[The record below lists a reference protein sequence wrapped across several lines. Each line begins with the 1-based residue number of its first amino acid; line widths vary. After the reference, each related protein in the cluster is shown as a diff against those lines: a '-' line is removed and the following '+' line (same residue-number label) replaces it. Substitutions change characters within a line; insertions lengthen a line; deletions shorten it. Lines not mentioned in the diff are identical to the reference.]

1 MTRRTLF
8 SRLGLW
14 QRGLRQLGLLCAGL
28 WLAGWAGVGW
38 SQVSAEDQAALL
50 LNSARTA
57 FNDGNYPFALQKFQE
72 FSQKFG
78 GHKDLNS
85 ARYGLGLAVLHT
97 RPVEWQKAID
107 ALAPASAAPD
117 FADRPLALYY
127 LGVAYRGFGLQLLEP
142 AFLKPAEAKQ
152 HKDQAI
158 PKFAVAI
165 QTLTEAVKLLEEQVK
180 NPKLADGPGP
190 SPELELALRAR
201 CDLAEMQIHLARI
214 KEAQETTAIFVD
226 DPIARH
232 SHHANLGRYL
242 HGQAAF
248 LLNDYAGAVPALATN
263 SPFADP
269 VFGNHARYLLGRA
282 HHLSGDREEAAAQY
296 LAIGTGYDEQLNKAK
311 AALANPML
319 AKDNPA
325 EFTRLETL
333 TKLPPPEYVSRAAFY
348 LGVLQGEREKFAEA
362 RDLFDAFEKKFPQSP
377 LLPEA
382 KLRKG
387 MAMVRL
393 KQNAEAAGLLTSLQ
407 DHPQLSDQ
415 ARWWLGKAQA
425 GAADPNSVAA
435 KQAALGT
442 AIGNLKIAAER
453 AAALK
458 TDPEAKPRRSD
469 ILMELAD
476 YQQQANQAAEA
487 ANTYKEVLKEPPTPE
502 RAEEALQRLATALH
516 LAGNLKES
524 QETCVKFEATYPKSP
539 LLAAI
544 RFRAAENALAATEL
558 AAKKPDLANREVEL
572 AKLYTDAA
580 AKYQQAVEQFPEAA
594 SANHARYGLAV
605 CQYRLGKFAE
615 AAKTLAT
622 IPATDRNGQLAP
634 TSYLLGDCVLRNA
647 PEDAED
653 ALSAGRVVQE
663 LTEAAKQID
672 TFIVGSPT
680 HPMLPEALVKFAQC
694 HARLAALYSEPK
706 ERNDSLNLARQAC
719 EKVMAQFAASPAM
732 PLAVFERAKIL
743 VAQGD
748 VGGSQNELNRFTA
761 DPLKN
766 APVAPA
772 ALVRYSALLRSQN
785 KPADAAKL
793 LETCRQL
800 HEAAL
805 LKDIDRKDWAP
816 LIQYHQALAT
826 LESGKLPEARALFE
840 ACAKAFPDKVP
851 GADSVWRAAQC
862 RRMEAETKLQAA
874 QKVLANAAAPPPEL
888 AQATQAVADVVKAL
902 TEAAAYLDAQLPLVV
917 KSHNQAAPHLQLLYE
932 AAWIQRAL
940 AHQEIEAARKKL
952 QDEAVKKLQDA
963 LAKQQPAP
971 ASPTVVHPPEIAL
984 TAIPL
989 QPAEQKTRQMYQAIV
1004 AAAPDAPLA
1013 QIARFEL
1020 SEVHAL
1026 REEHDPAIKLLQ
1038 DAIDAEP
1045 PPELEEKVRL
1055 RLGACLLAKK
1065 DLKGAATQFE
1075 SVAQSS
1081 APHVAA
1087 EARYRTAE
1095 VLMAEEKWEAA
1106 IKQLLPLQDDTK
1118 LNAFPGTSDRG
1129 LLRLAH
1135 AYAFAKQ
1142 WEPSRKASETLLQRF
1157 PQGPWAREAK
1167 YSLAWALQNLGQHEP
1182 AINAYREVTQQTVEE
1197 VAARAQLQIGLCR
1210 LAQKKLP
1217 EAVSELLVVPYF
1229 YDYPEHSA
1237 LALFEAASAF
1247 TEMKQADQA
1256 SRLLK
1261 KVSTEHASTQWGD
1274 SAKKKL
1280 AELK

>member
-1 MTRRTLF
+1 MTQRTVP
-8 SRLGLW
+8 SRFTVSRVGV
-14 QRGLRQLGLLCAGL
+14 LCVGF
-28 WLAGWAGVGW
+28 WLAGWVGALQAQ
-38 SQVSAEDQAALL
+38 SSADDPAALL
-50 LNSARTA
+50 LNGARMA
-57 FNDGNYPFALQKFQE
+57 FNDGNYPFAAQKFQE
-72 FSQKFG
+72 FTQKYG
-78 GHKDLNS
+78 GHPETNS
-85 ARYGLGLAVLHT
+85 ARFGQGLAILHT

-107 ALAPASAAPD
+107 VLAPASAAAD
-117 FADRPLALYY
+117 FAERPLALYY

-142 AFLKPAEAKQ
+142 AYTKPAEAKQ

-158 PKFAVAI
+158 PKFALAA
-165 QTLTEAVKLLEEQVK
+165 QTLAEAVKLLEGQVK

-190 SPELELALRAR
+190 APGLERALRAR
-201 CDLAEMQIHLARI
+201 CDLAEMQIHLARN
-214 KEAQETTAIFVD
+214 KEAQETTLIFVD
-226 DPIARH
+226 DPIASH
-232 SHHANLGRYL
+232 SQYANLGRYL

-248 LLNDYAGAVPALATN
+248 LLNDYAGAVQALAAIA
-263 SPFADP
+263 PFSDP
-269 VFGNHARYLLGRA
+269 VFGNHARYLLGRT
-282 HHLSGDREEAAAQY
+282 HHLSGDREEAAAHY
-296 LAIGTGYDEQLNKAK
+296 LAIGAGYDEQITQAK
-311 AALANPML
+311 AALANPAL
-319 AKDNPA
+319 TKDNPA
-325 EFTRLETL
+325 ELTRLETL
-333 TKLPPPEYVSRAAFY
+333 IKLPPPEYVSRAAFY

-387 MAMVRL
+387 MAHVRL
-393 KQNAEAAGLLTSLQ
+393 RQHAEAAGLLTSLQ

-415 ARWWLGKAQA
+415 ARWWLAKAQA
-425 GAADPNSVAA
+425 GAADLNNAAA
-435 KQAALGT
+435 KLAALGT
-442 AIGNLKIAAER
+442 AIGNLKVAAER

-458 TDPEAKPRRSD
+458 NDPEAKPRRSD

-487 ANTYKEVLKEPPTPE
+487 ANTYKEVLKEPSTPE

-524 QETCVKFEATYPKSP
+524 QDTCVKFEATYPKSP
-539 LLAAI
+539 LLAVI

-558 AAKKPDLANREVEL
+558 AAKNPDLANRDAEL
-572 AKLYTDAA
+572 TKLYTDAA
-580 AKYQQAVEQFPEAA
+580 SKYQKAVEQFPEAA
-594 SANHARYGLAV
+594 SVNHARYGLAV
-605 CQYRLGKFAE
+605 CQYRLGQFSE
-615 AAKTLAT
+615 AAKTLTT
-622 IPATDRNGQLAP
+622 IPATERSGPLAP
-634 TSYLLGDCVLRNA
+634 TSYLLGDCILRNA
-647 PEDAED
+647 PEEAED

-663 LTEAAKQID
+663 LSESAKHID
-672 TFIVGSPT
+672 GFVSSNPA
-680 HPMLPEALVKFAQC
+680 HPMLPEALVKLAQC

-706 ERNDSLNLARQAC
+706 ERNDSLALARQAC
-719 EKVMAQFAASPAM
+719 EKVTAQFAASPVM

-743 VAQGD
+743 TAQGD
-748 VGGSQNELNRFTA
+748 IGGAQNELNRFTA

-785 KPADAAKL
+785 KSAEAAKL

-805 LKDIDRKDWAP
+805 LKDNERKDWAP

-826 LESGKLPEARALFE
+826 MESGKLPEARALFE
-840 ACAKAFPDKVP
+840 TCAKTFPDKVP

-862 RRMEAETKLQAA
+862 RRMEAQTKLEPAR
-874 QKVLANAAAPPPEL
+874 KVLMNAAAPAPEL
-888 AQATQAVADVVKAL
+888 AQATQAVAEAVKAL
-902 TEAAAYLDAQLPLVV
+902 TETAAYLDTQLPLVV
-917 KSHNQAAPHLQLLYE
+917 KSHNQSTSHLQLLYE
-932 AAWIQRAL
+932 AAWLHREL
-940 AHQEIEAARKKL
+940 AQQEIETARKKL
-952 QDEAVKKLQDA
+952 QDEAVKKLQET
-963 LAKQQPAP
+963 LAKQQPSP
-971 ASPTVVHPPEIAL
+971 ASPPVVHPPEITL

-989 QPAEQKTRQMYQAIV
+989 QPAEQKSRQIYHAII
-1004 AAAPDAPLA
+1004 ATSPEAPLA
-1013 QIARFEL
+1013 QVARFEL
-1020 SEVHAL
+1020 AESQAL
-1026 REEHDPAIKLLQ
+1026 REEYDPAIKLLQ

-1065 DLKGAATQFE
+1065 DLKAAATQFE
-1075 SVAQSS
+1075 SVAQSTT
-1081 APHVAA
+1081 AQVAA

-1095 VLMAEEKWEAA
+1095 VLMADEKWEAA
-1106 IKQLLPLQDDTK
+1106 IKQLLPLQDDAK
-1118 LNAFPGTSDRG
+1118 LNALPGTSDRG

-1135 AYAFAKQ
+1135 AYAFARQ
-1142 WEPSRKASETLLQRF
+1142 WEPSRKACETLLQRF

-1182 AINAYREVTQQTVEE
+1182 AINAYREVTQHTVEE

-1217 EAVSELLVVPYF
+1217 EAASELLVVPYF
-1229 YDYPEHSA
+1229 YDYPELSA

-1247 TEMKQADQA
+1247 SEMKQADQA
-1256 SRLLK
+1256 TRLLQ
-1261 KVSTEHASTQWGD
+1261 KVSTEHAGTQWGD